1 MRRPEKRVIIREK
14 TGGDIL
20 ERSLMQELVE
30 WKTSEGRKPLIIR
43 GARQVGKT
51 WLMKEFGRRYFK
63 NFAYVNF
70 DNNERMAA
78 LFEGNL
84 DINRLL
90 LAINAETGVKIEA
103 NETLII
109 FDEVQEVPRA
119 LGSLKYFCEN
129 APQYAVIAAGSL
141 LGIALHQGTSF
152 PVGKVD
158 FLDLYPLSFSEFL
171 SALGEDALAEILH
184 NKDYQLITSFHEK
197 YIERMKEY
205 FFVGGMPEAVVTF
218 ITKKDFVQVRKVQL
232 NLLAYYAQDFFK
244 HAPLR
249 EVPRINMVWN
259 SIGMQLAKENKKFFY
274 GQIKKG
280 ARASE
285 FEIAIQWL
293 KDCGLVHTVN
303 RVSKPAY
310 PLKAYIDFG
319 AFKMFMFD
327 IGLLCAQNEI
337 DVQTILEGNKLFIE
351 FKGAMSEQFVLQE
364 LIASGK
370 HPFYYATETAR
381 GEIDFMLQSHA
392 DVVPIEVKAGENVK
406 QMQSL
411 KAYNEK
417 YQPRLAVR
425 ISALPYR
432 QEDWLVN
439 LPLYM
444 TAAIGDF

>member
-1 MRRPEKRVIIREK
+1 MKK
-14 TGGDIL
+14 
-20 ERSLMQELVE
+20 LVE
-30 WKTSEGRKPLIIR
+30 WKNKENRKPLIIR

-51 WLMKEFGRRYFK
+51 WIMKEFGRRHFK
-63 NFAYVNF
+63 NVAYVNF
-70 DNNERMAA
+70 DSNERMAEV
-78 LFEGNL
+78 FESNL
-84 DINRLL
+84 DINRIL

-103 NETLII
+103 GETLII

-129 APQYAVIAAGSL
+129 ASEYAVVAAGSL

-158 FLDLYPLSFSEFL
+158 FLDLYPLSFNEFL
-171 SALGEDALAEILH
+171 LARGEAALVELLQV
-184 NKDYQLITSFHEK
+184 KDYSLINSFHEK
-197 YIERMKEY
+197 YVEYMKEY
-205 FFVGGMPEAVVTF
+205 FFVGGMPEAVLTF
-218 ITKKDFVQVRKVQL
+218 VNQKDFGEVRKVQL
-232 NLLAYYAQDFFK
+232 NLLDYYAQDFSK
-244 HAPLR
+244 HAPIR
-249 EVPRINMVWN
+249 EVARINMVWN

-285 FEIAIQWL
+285 FELAIQWL
-293 KDCGLVHTVN
+293 RDCGLVHTVN

-319 AFKMFMFD
+319 AFKMFMMD

-337 DVQTILEGNKLFIE
+337 DIQTILEGNKLFVE

-364 LIASGK
+364 LITAGK
-370 HPFYYATETAR
+370 QPFYYATETAR
-381 GEIDFMLQSHA
+381 GEIDFMLQLRS
-392 DVVPIEVKAGENVK
+392 DIVPIEVKAGENVK

-417 YQPRLAVR
+417 YQPHMAVR
-425 ISALPYR
+425 ISGLPY
-432 QEDWLVN
+432 QKEDWLVN

-444 TAAIGDF
+444 TAAINDI